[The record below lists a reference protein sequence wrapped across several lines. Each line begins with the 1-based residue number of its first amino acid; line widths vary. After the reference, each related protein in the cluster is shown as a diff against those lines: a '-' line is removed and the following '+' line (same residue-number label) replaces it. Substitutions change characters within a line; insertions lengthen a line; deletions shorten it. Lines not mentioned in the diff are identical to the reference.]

1 MDIQLAVHWGVSPQT
16 PLSSLGG
23 VPPNPPESL
32 LGPLLGGFL
41 KPPALQ
47 VVADFG

>member
-16 PLSSLGG
+16 LGG

-47 VVADFG
+47 VVADLKV